1 MDWNEK
7 IYMLIFI
14 SGLKRYVKDEF
25 ARIDR
30 SATLNEAINFAVK
43 VDNRYHERLMEKRD
57 NEAWRKGSH
66 RPKGQYKSNDQ
77 RERTGA
83 KHNDPYGLK
92 PMELDATEGQGQLR
106 GAYYTTGI
114 KSLIMDE
121 IGEGIEAIQL
131 NANMDLSA
139 RETERYRENEPN
151 NDDWIT
157 LDWLTTHTNQTI
169 WPRINQDWSNLQDA
183 TEQWYGQLNEHEID
197 ELADH
202 ANNETDRLGRVNS
215 ESQYEA
221 TMEPIRERVRHALT
235 HRVDGP
241 DNTDQYNE
249 PVSSIDQ
256 SNRVLIEIDPLNE
269 EYGTQWIGHD
279 PNMEELLEVPEMP
292 ENPQDEDENAH
303 RRVMALINTL
313 QEVVLLR

>member
-221 TMEPIRERVRHALT
+221 TMEPIRERK
-235 HRVDGP
+235 
-241 DNTDQYNE
+241 
-249 PVSSIDQ
+249 SI
-256 SNRVLIEIDPLNE
+256 P
-269 EYGTQWIGHD
+269 
-279 PNMEELLEVPEMP
+279 
-292 ENPQDEDENAH
+292 
-303 RRVMALINTL
+303 
-313 QEVVLLR
+313 

>member
-7 IYMLIFI
+7 VYVSTFI
-14 SGLKRYVKDEF
+14 SGLKGHVKDEF

-30 SATLNEAINFAVK
+30 PATLNEAIDFAVK

-92 PMELDATEGQGQLR
+92 PMELDATEGQGQSR
-106 GAYYTTGI
+106 GI
-114 KSLIMDE
+114 SQKE
-121 IGEGIEAIQL
+121 
-131 NANMDLSA
+131 
-139 RETERYRENEPN
+139 RERRKREKLCYNCGK
-151 NDDWIT
+151 
-157 LDWLTTHTNQTI
+157 
-169 WPRINQDWSNLQDA
+169 DA

-241 DNTDQYNE
+241 DNTDQYNK

-269 EYGTQWIGHD
+269 EYGT
-279 PNMEELLEVPEMP
+279 
-292 ENPQDEDENAH
+292 
-303 RRVMALINTL
+303 
-313 QEVVLLR
+313 